1 MPIPESQLE
10 TWARPGASTTAK
22 TTADSIK
29 NALNSYRS
37 WPSGVEFDVYLQG
50 SYKND
55 THIRGDSDVD
65 VVVQLNSTFH
75 SNLSEEQKGT
85 LGISPASY
93 HLSDFRVEVLKVLRN
108 YYGQGFITEG
118 TKTLKLRAGNGRLS
132 ADIVVCGQY
141 RKYKTVNS
149 YDYVEGMCFWS
160 GSRQIINYPKIHYEN
175 GVTKHK
181 NTSEWYKPTVRIFKN
196 LRSNLL
202 GDNPPSYFLECLV
215 YNAPHL
221 KFGNGYQNSFC
232 NIVNW
237 LNEADLDTFMC
248 KNGQHKLFGDSPEQW
263 NTIEA
268 RSFIANVISIWN
280 DWQ

>member
-55 THIRGDSDVD
+55 THIRGDSDV
-65 VVVQLNSTFH
+65 
-75 SNLSEEQKGT
+75 
-85 LGISPASY
+85 
-93 HLSDFRVEVLKVLRN
+93 
-108 YYGQGFITEG
+108 
-118 TKTLKLRAGNGRLS
+118 
-132 ADIVVCGQY
+132 DIVVCGQY